1 MHACYCLANGSARIP
16 TWQDTQGFVYT
27 TSPVRLYF
35 VGKRIGS
42 LKTDRPKRI
51 IVAFFYSQRQTID
64 RCINLLSHS
73 PFAIKT
79 SNAGSLTSFR
89 CPPCTD
95 FATYT
100 ARLPRSCLNHQ
111 GSEWRGLRFMSR
123 GSSKQPF
130 AAFIWQSPLS
140 DFASRFA
147 FPHYHSHPTPQHLKS
162 ASN

>member
-1 MHACYCLANGSARIP
+1 MLLLGQRFGPHPDMARHSGVCLHYIPCAPVLRRQSNRVAENRWFQKDYCG
-16 TWQDTQGFVYT
+16 G
-27 TSPVRLYF
+27 
-35 VGKRIGS
+35 
-42 LKTDRPKRI
+42 
-51 IVAFFYSQRQTID
+51 FFYSQRQTID
-64 RCINLLSHS
+64 CCINLLSRS
-73 PFAIKT
+73 PFAIKH
-79 SNAGSLTSFR
+79 SNVGSLTSFR